1 MSKKHKKRNYDKMME
16 EEDFFQENDL
26 KYRKKRKT
34 RRNAKHKLDGFARQ
48 EWYDESDLDELDHLN
63 YEDSY

>member
-1 MSKKHKKRNYDKMME
+1 MGKKNKKRNYDKMV

-34 RRNAKHKLDGFARQ
+34 RRNAKHMLDDFTRQ

-63 YEDSY
+63 YEDSYQ